1 MNKLL
6 LIPVVGLVLLVD
18 YLVGY
23 YKPEF
28 TLNEI
33 RYFSKWIGIG
43 VLYGGLMVYVI
54 GVVIYKAWKKDADQ

>member
-33 RYFSKWIGIG
+33 HVFFKMDRYRRPLRWVNG
-43 VLYGGLMVYVI
+43 VRYRSGHLQGME
-54 GVVIYKAWKKDADQ
+54 KTC

>member
-6 LIPVVGLVLLVD
+6 LIPVVGLVYYC

-33 RYFSKWIGIG
+33 RYFQNGSVSASSTVG
-43 VLYGGLMVYVI
+43 
-54 GVVIYKAWKKDADQ
+54 